1 MLKAPARTYWLPSR
15 KKILFLFL
23 GLGLI
28 VALLGLGR
36 AFAQFPGDRWVLLE
50 LIQWRTDGL
59 NAVAVILSG
68 IGYGGVGLGFPVPW
82 IVIAAVAGVLAARRW
97 DEASFLAIALLAPAV
112 NLGLKELAG
121 RPRPDPVLALV
132 QETGLSFPSGHA
144 VLAMVFFGAL
154 IVLLGRRK
162 FFREHKVARHTMQGI
177 LILLILAVGGSRV
190 YLGSHWPS
198 DVLAGFLFGGLY
210 LVGQLVAWR
219 AAIEKWN
226 PRLCEDLETPKI

>member
-1 MLKAPARTYWLPSR
+1 MLNAPARTDWRLSR
-15 KKILFLFL
+15 KKFLFLFL
-23 GLGLI
+23 GLGSI
-28 VALLGLGR
+28 AGLLGLGR

-50 LIQWRTDGL
+50 VIQWRTDGL
-59 NAVAVILSG
+59 NTVAVILSG
-68 IGYGGVGLGFPVPW
+68 LGYGGVGLGIPVPW
-82 IVIAAVAGVLAARRW
+82 IVIAVVAGVLVAKRW
-97 DEASFLAIALLAPAV
+97 DEALFLAIALLAPAV

-144 VLAMVFFGAL
+144 VFAMVFFGTL

-162 FFREHKVARHTMQGI
+162 FFCEHKVAMHAMRGI
-177 LILLILAVGGSRV
+177 LILLVLAVGGSRV
-190 YLGSHWPS
+190 YLGAHWPS

-219 AAIEKWN
+219 AAIEIWN